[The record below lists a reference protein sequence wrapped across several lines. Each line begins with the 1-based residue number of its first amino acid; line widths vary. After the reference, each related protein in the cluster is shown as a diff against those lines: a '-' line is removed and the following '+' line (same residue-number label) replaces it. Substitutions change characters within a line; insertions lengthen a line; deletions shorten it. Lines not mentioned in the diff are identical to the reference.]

1 VPHINNVEG
10 KINID
15 LYPKRAGED
24 SVDISSNR
32 PIEACSIL
40 VGKTPEQALS
50 IIPLVF
56 SLCGV
61 AQSRAGLSA
70 IQSHLGIET
79 MPDLER
85 ARDFLVVVET
95 AREHLL
101 RIAMDW
107 PALFGFK
114 AATSRLSYVAKLLT
128 AFKSSLF
135 EEDDAFSL
143 RSHLTS
149 GDVMALVD
157 QLDNYLR
164 EEVFSVSADHW
175 LNQTGIDE
183 LIAWIQDS
191 DSTAARSIKTICDQ
205 GWATLGM
212 ASCEPLPELN
222 AGDLFARLDEEAPHR
237 FIAEPE
243 WQGRCCETTSL
254 TRQLD
259 HPLVQ
264 ALLNELGGVCLLTR
278 YVARLIELAKVPQ
291 QLRGLLT
298 DISLPIETE
307 VGRGL
312 AQVEAAR
319 GRLVHRVD
327 IDDRGMIQRYQILAP
342 TEWNFHP
349 RGIVRKGLENLQG
362 RNDEELDQLAKIFI
376 NTVDPC
382 VGYSLSIH

>member
-1 VPHINNVEG
+1 VPHLNNIEG

-15 LYPKRAGED
+15 LYPEREGED
-24 SVDISSNR
+24 SVIISSSR
-32 PIEACSIL
+32 PVEACHIL
-40 VGKTPEQALS
+40 VGKTPDQALS
-50 IIPLVF
+50 IIPLIF

-61 AQSRAGLSA
+61 AQSRVGLSA
-70 IQSHLGIET
+70 IQSHLEIET
-79 MPDLER
+79 TPDLER
-85 ARDFLVVVET
+85 ARDFLVVVEN

-107 PALFGFK
+107 PTLFGFK
-114 AATSRLSYVAKLLT
+114 AATSRLSYVAQLLAEFKLR
-128 AFKSSLF
+128 LF
-135 EEDDAFSL
+135 ENGDAFSL
-143 RSHLTS
+143 HSRLSAE
-149 GDVMALVD
+149 DVMVLVD
-157 QLDNYLR
+157 QLDSYLQ
-164 EEVFSVSADHW
+164 EEIFSAPANQW
-175 LNQTGIDE
+175 LKQTSIDE
-183 LIAWIQDS
+183 LIIWIQEN
-191 DSTAARSIKTICDQ
+191 DSTAARGIKTICDQ

-212 ASCEPLPELN
+212 ADCDPLPELK
-222 AGDLFARLDEEAPHR
+222 ADILLAYLDKEAPHH

-264 ALLNELGGVCLLTR
+264 ALLNELGDVCLLTR

-291 QLRGLLT
+291 QLRELLT

-307 VGRGL
+307 VGHGL

-327 IDDRGMIQRYQILAP
+327 INDRGMIQRYQILAP

-349 RGIVRKGLENLQG
+349 RGIVRKGLGNLQG
-362 RNDEELDQLAKIFI
+362 RNDEELDQLARIFI
-376 NTVDPC
+376 NAVDPC